1 MKHKHYEMIM
11 AKAANMELIVISKRT
26 DGKWRVVAGCPEW
39 FRNRDYFLCLPQHNE
54 DGQCLHWLNGGAI
67 ESNETKSW
75 VEVDS
80 LELCTSHWYDGHFF
94 MHEHEEFRIKAN
106 KEKRFIA
113 SFPWG
118 GNQHYVTPKSF
129 PAMRELNEYVD
140 MHYGKRNLMQVH
152 EIEVEV

>member
-11 AKAANMELIVISKRT
+11 AKAENMDLVLFNKSEGQSGWSLAHETCLPVFS
-26 DGKWRVVAGCPEW
+26 AC
-39 FRNRDYFLCLPQHNE
+39 DYFLCLPQHKE
-54 DGQCLHWLNGGAI
+54 ACLHWLNGGAI

-94 MHEHEEFRIKAN
+94 MHEHEEFRVKPK
-106 KEKRFIA
+106 KEKRWIGVHLDSNQTTPAISEEKMCSYYVLRSCTLDGSPFCEWQFI
-113 SFPWG
+113 
-118 GNQHYVTPKSF
+118 
-129 PAMRELNEYVD
+129 
-140 MHYGKRNLMQVH
+140 